1 MQILRNRVS
10 SRWRVP
16 AVAVIGGLVMLAA
29 QWSAGYPGRGAVS
42 LAIMLVFAAAL
53 VLFSGR
59 SEVFQVMR
67 DPSTDERTTMLDL
80 RATAFAGLVLVLV
93 VIGAFV
99 YETAR
104 GNDGSPYTWLGAVAG
119 VSYLVALAVL
129 HRRS

>member
-1 MQILRNRVS
+1 MQILRSRIS
-10 SRWRVP
+10 ARWRVP
-16 AVAVIGGLVMLAA
+16 VVAVVAGLVMLAA
-29 QWSAGYPGRGAVS
+29 EWSAGYPGRGAVS

-59 SEVFQVMR
+59 SDMFQVMR

-80 RATAFAGLVLVLV
+80 RATAFAGVVLILV
-93 VIGAFV
+93 VIGAFI

-104 GNDGSPYTWLGAVAG
+104 GNDGSPYMWLGAVAG
-119 VSYLVALAVL
+119 VAYLVSLAWL